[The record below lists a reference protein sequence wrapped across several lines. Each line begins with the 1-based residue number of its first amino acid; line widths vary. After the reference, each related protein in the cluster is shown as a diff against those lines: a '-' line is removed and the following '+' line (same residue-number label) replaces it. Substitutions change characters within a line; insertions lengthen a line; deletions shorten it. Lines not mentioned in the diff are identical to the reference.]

1 MFPNEFLHCFSVAT
15 LPRGKAHCYLVIQHR
30 VGNFSMSEMA
40 DADKQNVEYLI
51 YVVVQSEQKS
61 QKNPRGYQQPT
72 HKEEINIVADYAYR

>member
-1 MFPNEFLHCFSVAT
+1 
-15 LPRGKAHCYLVIQHR
+15 
-30 VGNFSMSEMA
+30 MSEMA

-61 QKNPRGYQQPT
+61 QKNPKGYQQPT